1 MATFQFLPA
10 LLQGTWITIQL
21 TIYST
26 ILGAVFSFT
35 FGIGKLSHLRS
46 ARYVSIAYIE
56 VFRGT
61 SLLVQ
66 LFWLFF
72 ALPLL
77 GEPVAHL
84 VGAIVPGYQ
93 PNVDA
98 WAQAFRL
105 EPVTAGVLALALN
118 IGAYGAEVVRGAIQA
133 VPKDQYEAATALNF
147 TPRQALWRIAL
158 PQAIVEMM
166 PPFGNLAVQNLKD
179 TALVSLIT
187 LGDLAFKAEQMRNL
201 TQQSVPIYTLTLFL
215 YFGLALVLMGIMRLI
230 EHRVGRWARVG
241 GR

>member
-1 MATFQFLPA
+1 METSQLLPP
-10 LLQGTWITIQL
+10 LLQGTWITVQL

-26 ILGAVFSFT
+26 VLGALFSFT
-35 FGIGKLSHLRS
+35 FGIGKLARLRVV
-46 ARYVSIAYIE
+46 RYLSIAYVE

-77 GEPVAHL
+77 GEPLAHL
-84 VGAIVPGYQ
+84 AGSIVPGYQ
-93 PNVDA
+93 PDPSA
-98 WAQAFRL
+98 WAEAFRL
-105 EPVTAGVLALALN
+105 DPVTAGVLALALN

-133 VPKDQYEAATALNF
+133 VPKDQYEAAKALNF
-147 TPRQALWRIAL
+147 TPRQTLRWIAL
-158 PQAIVEMM
+158 PQAVVEMM

-187 LGDLAFKAEQMRNL
+187 LSDLAFKAEQMRNL
-201 TQQSVPIYTLTLFL
+201 TQESVPIYTATLFL
-215 YFGLALVLMGIMRLI
+215 YFGLALVLMGVMRLI
-230 EHRVGRWARVG
+230 ERRVGRWARVG